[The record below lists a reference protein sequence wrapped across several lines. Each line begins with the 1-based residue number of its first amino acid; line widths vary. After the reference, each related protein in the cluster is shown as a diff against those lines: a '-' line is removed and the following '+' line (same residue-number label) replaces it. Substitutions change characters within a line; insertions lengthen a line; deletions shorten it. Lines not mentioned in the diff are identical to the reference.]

1 LRLDFPATIFKNIS
15 YARRKEMKQRSRW
28 RLMIALGLVGAS
40 ALGYAVDYLIFREP
54 RELFNGLIKDIAFL
68 FIYILVVIII
78 LEEVL
83 SRREKRGIMNKMNM
97 VIGTFF
103 NDVGL
108 EMLRTF
114 PTFVENAADLAR
126 QLEFGGHWDKK
137 DFLAAMDAA
146 LCFNYKVRV
155 SPASLRD
162 LRALLCSH
170 REFLLRLLE
179 NPNLLEHD
187 RFTELLWAVFHLM
200 DELEMRPGDLENLP
214 EADMLHLAGDVRRAY
229 SRIASEWLAYA
240 QHLKGAYP
248 FLYSLAA
255 RINPF
260 SKNPSPIIA
269 A

>member
-1 LRLDFPATIFKNIS
+1 
-15 YARRKEMKQRSRW
+15 MKKRSRW
-28 RLMIALGLVGAS
+28 RLVIALGLIGAS
-40 ALGYAVDYLIFREP
+40 ILIYALDYLIFRQP
-54 RELFNGLIKDIAFL
+54 RELLNGLIGDVAFL

-83 SRREKRGIMNKMNM
+83 SRREKQGLMNKMNM

-114 PTFVENAADLAR
+114 PVYVENAADLAP
-126 QLEFGGHWDKK
+126 QLEFGGRWEKK
-137 DFLAAMDAA
+137 DFLKAMDAA
-146 LCFNYKVRV
+146 RCFDYKVRV
-155 SPASLRD
+155 NPASLRD
-162 LRALLCSH
+162 LKKILSSH

-187 RFTELLWAVFHLM
+187 RFTELLWAVFHMM

-229 SRIASEWLAYA
+229 SQIASEWLAYA
-240 QHLKGAYP
+240 RHLKGSYP
-248 FLYSLAA
+248 FLFSLAA
-255 RINPF
+255 RVNPF
-260 SKNPSPIIA
+260 SKNASPIIA